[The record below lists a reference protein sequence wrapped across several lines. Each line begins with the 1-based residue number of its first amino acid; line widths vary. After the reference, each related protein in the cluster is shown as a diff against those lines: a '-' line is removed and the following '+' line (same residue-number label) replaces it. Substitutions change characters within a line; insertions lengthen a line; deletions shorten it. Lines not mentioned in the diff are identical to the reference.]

1 MKPSFTTRPYSLDG
15 LAVFIAVARR
25 GSFRQAAV
33 DLGISPSAVSQ
44 AIRALESR
52 VGAVLLTRTT
62 RSVGLTDAGLRL
74 FERVGPAWAEMT
86 EAIDEARD
94 VGGRI
99 AGRLRI
105 ATPRAAVT
113 QVLMPIVTAFCAAY
127 PDVEVEVAASEVLTD
142 LARDG
147 FDAGLRMGQFI
158 QEDMIVVRLTP
169 AFRLSVVGTPA
180 YFAQHPAPR
189 SPADL
194 AAHRCLRQRRSD
206 GSLAP
211 WRFMQGG
218 QPLDVAVKGPFI
230 GNDFPTLLQAALAG
244 IGIAQVPGPI
254 AMSSREDGRL
264 VEVLERFAVQ
274 SPGVFLY
281 YPSRHQV
288 SPRLRAFIDVA
299 KRRAQ
304 SDDLARHGAA

>member
-1 MKPSFTTRPYSLDG
+1 MKHSFTTRLQSLDG

-25 GSFRQAAV
+25 GSFRQAAA

-52 VGAVLLTRTT
+52 LGAVLLTRTT
-62 RSVGLTDAGLRL
+62 RSVGLTEAGARL

-86 EAIDEARD
+86 DAIGEARD

-127 PDVEVEVAASEVLTD
+127 PEVEVEVAASEASTD
-142 LARDG
+142 LAREG

-158 QEDMIVVRLTP
+158 QQDMVVVRLTP
-169 AFRLSVVGTPA
+169 AFRLSVVGTPD
-180 YFAQHPAPR
+180 YFVRHPQPR

-194 AAHRCLRQRRSD
+194 ATHRCLRQRRSD

-211 WRFMQGG
+211 WRFVQNG
-218 QPLDVAVKGPFI
+218 QPLDVAVQGPFI
-230 GNDFPTLLQAALAG
+230 GNDFPTLLQAALGG
-244 IGIAQVPGPI
+244 IGITQVPGPI
-254 AMSSREDGRL
+254 AAQGRADGRL
-264 VEVLERFAVQ
+264 TEVLERFAVNT
-274 SPGVFLY
+274 PGVFLY

-288 SPRLRAFIDVA
+288 SPRLRAFIDLA
-299 KRRAQ
+299 KRMAV
-304 SDDLARHGAA
+304 DAGTARQGAG